1 MLMLNDFQNLG
12 KRGRPKGS
20 KKEKKN
26 SEEVELTLGW
36 VGKHKQWKTKK
47 EWETDEEFKG
57 VFLKKGLPVRRCTNL
72 SGGSLQRVYD
82 HDLEYV
88 KIN

>member
-1 MLMLNDFQNLG
+1 MDFQNLG
-12 KRGRPKGS
+12 KRGRPK
-20 KKEKKN
+20 KEKKN
-26 SEEVELTLGW
+26 SDEVELTLKW
-36 VGKHKQWKTKK
+36 VGKHKNWKTKR
-47 EWETDEEFKG
+47 EWETDEEFKK